1 MDAIFSILDFSYM
14 FFFQMLFENKIAVT
28 LEQKRRRPE
37 SKNKI
42 NFISSLFCLHFS
54 IAKHSIINM

>member
-37 SKNKI
+37 
-42 NFISSLFCLHFS
+42 
-54 IAKHSIINM
+54 